1 MEQKTDI
8 DEREKQKIQYDRMTR
23 QPIGRLL
30 VTLSIPTIISM
41 LVTNIY
47 NIVDTAFVG
56 TLGTSQSGATGVVFG
71 FMAILQ
77 AVAFMCGQ
85 GGGSIMSRNLGRKNI
100 EEASKLSSTTFFL
113 SFFLGA
119 LVGIVGLLLLD
130 PLVTVLGS
138 TPTIAP
144 YAKKYIGFILIAAP
158 FFTSSLSMN
167 NLLRYEG
174 KAVLGTV
181 GMLVG
186 AVLNIGLDALFMF
199 VLRFGI
205 MGAGLATAISQII
218 SFGIL
223 LSMFIRRKTQTR
235 IAIRL
240 VAFRQPEVILNI
252 LTTGFPSL
260 LRQAL
265 YSIATM
271 LLNASAGV
279 YGDAAVSAMSI
290 VSRIS
295 FVPMAVAIGIGQGF
309 QPISSFNYGADKK
322 ERVREAFW
330 LALMGSEAA
339 LFILSLPIAIAAPTF
354 IRLLRDD
361 TEVVFWGVRA
371 LRLMCIGQL
380 FVPLTMM
387 VEMGFQSTGAR
398 FLASFSSSL
407 RSGLLFIPTLLILSN
422 VRGMS
427 GIQEAQ
433 PLSLVLTFFVC
444 IYMCRLFL
452 KRVS

>member
-1 MEQKTDI
+1 
-8 DEREKQKIQYDRMTR
+8 
-23 QPIGRLL
+23 
-30 VTLSIPTIISM
+30 
-41 LVTNIY
+41 
-47 NIVDTAFVG
+47 
-56 TLGTSQSGATGVVFG
+56 
-71 FMAILQ
+71 
-77 AVAFMCGQ
+77 
-85 GGGSIMSRNLGRKNI
+85 
-100 EEASKLSSTTFFL
+100 
-113 SFFLGA
+113 
-119 LVGIVGLLLLD
+119 
-130 PLVTVLGS
+130 
-138 TPTIAP
+138 
-144 YAKKYIGFILIAAP
+144 
-158 FFTSSLSMN
+158 MN

-240 VAFRQPEVILNI
+240 VAFRKPEVILNI

>member
-181 GMLVG
+181 GMLAG
-186 AVLNIGLDALFMF
+186 AVLNIGLDAVFMF
-199 VLRFGI
+199 VWLQRF
-205 MGAGLATAISQII
+205 
-218 SFGIL
+218 
-223 LSMFIRRKTQTR
+223 RR
-235 IAIRL
+235 
-240 VAFRQPEVILNI
+240 
-252 LTTGFPSL
+252 
-260 LRQAL
+260 
-265 YSIATM
+265 
-271 LLNASAGV
+271 
-279 YGDAAVSAMSI
+279 
-290 VSRIS
+290 
-295 FVPMAVAIGIGQGF
+295 
-309 QPISSFNYGADKK
+309 
-322 ERVREAFW
+322 
-330 LALMGSEAA
+330 
-339 LFILSLPIAIAAPTF
+339 
-354 IRLLRDD
+354 
-361 TEVVFWGVRA
+361 
-371 LRLMCIGQL
+371 
-380 FVPLTMM
+380 
-387 VEMGFQSTGAR
+387 
-398 FLASFSSSL
+398 
-407 RSGLLFIPTLLILSN
+407 
-422 VRGMS
+422 
-427 GIQEAQ
+427 
-433 PLSLVLTFFVC
+433 
-444 IYMCRLFL
+444 
-452 KRVS
+452 